1 MFGRGRRLSSS
12 CNILFLTLEKSG
24 KSTNKKDGKKAQG
37 AQSSKPPKKKTAA
50 TAVSK
55 DSKSTFTH
63 SWLLTSLKGHT
74 GAITDMD
81 FSANGKHLAT
91 CAEGNILD

>member
-1 MFGRGRRLSSS
+1 MPAKL
-12 CNILFLTLEKSG
+12 
-24 KSTNKKDGKKAQG
+24 
-37 AQSSKPPKKKTAA
+37 PKKKA
-50 TAVSK
+50 TVAVSK

-91 CAEGNILD
+91 CAEGNC